1 MTMRRLIARLTR
13 WTRDTAGNVTIELA
27 VVMSVFA
34 LLAMGGFDISRMAKE
49 SHEMEQIARS
59 AAQWALLN
67 QGAAA
72 ETDVIEQKAVEAAG
86 MHADD
91 ITATATNVCICA
103 ESGSE
108 IDCDVGTCP
117 GDEVSQLFVEVT
129 VTKPFVFLFD
139 VGIAGDFTLE
149 GTARLRVR

>member
-1 MTMRRLIARLTR
+1 MQAKDFLKRLALKAESTS
-13 WTRDTAGNVTIELA
+13 GNVTIELA

-34 LLAMGGFDISRMAKE
+34 LLAMGGFDVSRMAKE

-72 ETDVIEQKAVEAAG
+72 DTEEIEQKAIEAAG
-86 MHADD
+86 EHADD
-91 ITATATNVCICA
+91 ITANAENVCICP

-108 IDCDVGTCP
+108 VDCDVGSCP
-117 GDEVSQLFVEVT
+117 GDEVSQLYVEVT
-129 VTKPFVFLFD
+129 ITKPFVFLFD
-139 VGIAGDFTLE
+139 VGLAGDFTLE
-149 GTARLRVR
+149 GFTRMRVR